1 MLLGVSDRTTL
12 KLLFEPCARYTLGH
26 NVENLKKKR
35 TASDPWWPWKKPIE
49 SFFFL
54 FLFTFVPNSISS
66 CYKRSDSTWFRKCT
80 RNMALSLSF
89 SGSFAKWKQDKYY
102 LPRSDCLLEG
112 KFQSVNHL
120 NQTRARVCVSTR
132 SRSDAIRKRNALPY
146 SLAVRV
152 SARHF

>member
-49 SFFFL
+49 SFFFYFCSHL
-54 FLFTFVPNSISS
+54 YLTQ
-66 CYKRSDSTWFRKCT
+66 FRAA
-80 RNMALSLSF
+80 RRDQIRLGFENALEIWHSLSF

-102 LPRSDCLLEG
+102 LPRSDFLLEG